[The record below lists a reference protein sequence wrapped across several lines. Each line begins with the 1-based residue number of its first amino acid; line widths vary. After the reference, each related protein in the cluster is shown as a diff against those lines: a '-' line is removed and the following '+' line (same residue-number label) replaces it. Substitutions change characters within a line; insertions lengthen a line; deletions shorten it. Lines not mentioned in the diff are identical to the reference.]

1 MQPSLDQVKPKRE
14 ISAKEAE
21 RNKAIISL
29 KNYLRPGTTVY
40 TVLRS
45 VSASG
50 MSRTLDIYVVIN
62 SEIVRITWRVA
73 EALDAR
79 YDQKRQALRVSG
91 CGMDMGWH
99 CIYNLSH
106 LILGNGYALKHQ
118 WL

>member
-1 MQPSLDQVKPKRE
+1 MQPSLEVVKQKCE

-50 MSRTLDIYVVIN
+50 MSRTLDLYVVIN